1 MQPGAGQPGR
11 RSILQESRDKP
22 WENKKTLE
30 KKSSCDIAK
39 AKLQDGKA
47 AEVHP
52 KNVVL
57 KTVAI
62 CTPRVPSLS
71 PLDH

>member
-11 RSILQESRDKP
+11 RSILQESRDEP

-30 KKSSCDIAK
+30 KKSSCYIAK

-52 KNVVL
+52 KNVV
-57 KTVAI
+57 
-62 CTPRVPSLS
+62 
-71 PLDH
+71 